1 MCVCVCVFSYSV
13 MSDSLWPHGLARLL
27 CPWNVPGKSTG
38 VSCPFL
44 LQGIFLIQELNL
56 HLLYLLQVEYL
67 PLHQDIINCFFFIS
81 FFSLKHSWFTR
92 LCQSL
97 LYSKVT
103 QLYTYIHSFLSY
115 FPLQFITGYWIQ
127 FLGLYSRTLLFI
139 HFIYNGLHQLIPLSH
154 PFLPD
159 PLLVGHR
166 SILYAYEP
174 VSVLQA
180 SEDVIFTL
188 HTRRLHLRKVRYILM
203 FIHQLSVVSEYEP
216 TRPSLVAQMVK
227 NLPVNAGDPGSI
239 PGSRRSPEEGNVYPL
254 QHSCLEK
261 PMDRGPWAEVSCG
274 GGGQATVHG
283 VAKSQTQL
291 SN

>member
-1 MCVCVCVFSYSV
+1 MCVCVQLLSHVWLFMTPWTRQAPLSMECSRQEYWSELPFSTPGDLPDPGIEPASSV
-13 MSDSLWPHGLARLL
+13 SPAGR
-27 CPWNVPGKSTG
+27 
-38 VSCPFL
+38 
-44 LQGIFLIQELNL
+44 IFATAPRHHKL
-56 HLLYLLQVEYL
+56 
-67 PLHQDIINCFFFIS
+67 FFFIS

-174 VSVLQA
+174 VSVLQT

-261 PMDRGPWAEVSCG
+261 PMDRGPWEEVSWW